1 MLDLTSNYAG
11 IALRNPIVVGSSGL
25 TNSAQKIEK
34 LVAAGAGA
42 VVLKSLF
49 EEQIDALSKSMTSES
64 DYPEAA
70 DYISGYVKAN
80 EINKYLDFVR
90 DVKKRVN
97 VPVIASINCYKA
109 GDWTTY
115 AKQIAETGVDALEVN
130 IMRLEGKVSADA
142 THLVN
147 DYVAIVKGITGAVK
161 IPVQVKLA
169 KTFSCLPAMVDKLR
183 LVGAAG
189 VTLFDRSYQMDID
202 IENERIS
209 GGEVFTTAVD
219 LSDTLRYTGLIA
231 GQIANF
237 PVSASTGIHTS
248 EGVIKALLAGAS
260 SVQMC
265 SALYK
270 HGAQYIQEVLAGLT
284 AWMERKQY
292 NAVHEFR
299 GKLKA
304 EQGADATQ
312 YTRMQF
318 MKYFTSHE

>member
-1 MLDLTSNYAG
+1 
-11 IALRNPIVVGSSGL
+11 
-25 TNSAQKIEK
+25 
-34 LVAAGAGA
+34 
-42 VVLKSLF
+42 
-49 EEQIDALSKSMTSES
+49 
-64 DYPEAA
+64 
-70 DYISGYVKAN
+70 
-80 EINKYLDFVR
+80 
-90 DVKKRVN
+90 
-97 VPVIASINCYKA
+97 
-109 GDWTTY
+109 
-115 AKQIAETGVDALEVN
+115 
-130 IMRLEGKVSADA
+130 
-142 THLVN
+142 
-147 DYVAIVKGITGAVK
+147 
-161 IPVQVKLA
+161 
-169 KTFSCLPAMVDKLR
+169 
-183 LVGAAG
+183 
-189 VTLFDRSYQMDID
+189 MDID

-304 EQGADATQ
+304 DQGADATQ